1 MAAEK
6 LTKSRL
12 IQILFLMTV
21 LITAF
26 VWRTI
31 TYNESKLA
39 EENAIQCQVKAGSC
53 VFEKE
58 QQELVITLSPS
69 PAVAESPL
77 IVQIGNVNVK
87 PTATVEGIDM
97 FMGKIPVVFEQ
108 KGEVWLGHF
117 SVPACIHPQMD
128 WAMDLRLGGKKVIV
142 KFTVI
147 K

>member
-6 LTKSRL
+6 LTKARL
-12 IQILFLMTV
+12 IQIIFLMTV
-21 LITAF
+21 LMAAF

-31 TYNESKLA
+31 TYNDSKPA
-39 EENAIQCQVKAGSC
+39 DDKATQCQVKAGTC
-53 VFEKE
+53 VFEEE
-58 QQELVITLSPS
+58 QQELEIILSPS

-97 FMGKIPVVFEQ
+97 FMGTIPVIFEQ
-108 KGEVWLGHF
+108 KGDVWLGHF
-117 SVPACIHPQMD
+117 SVPACVHPKMD
-128 WAMDLRLGGKKVIV
+128 WRMNLEQGGKKVIV

>member
-6 LTKSRL
+6 LTKARL
-12 IQILFLMTV
+12 IQILFLMTI

-31 TYNESKLA
+31 TYNDSKPA

-53 VFEKE
+53 VFEEE
-58 QQELVITLSPS
+58 QQGLEITLSPS
-69 PAVAESPL
+69 PAIAESPL

-97 FMGKIPVVFEQ
+97 FMGTIPVVFEQ
-108 KGEVWLGHF
+108 KGDVWLGRF
-117 SVPACIHPQMD
+117 SVPACVHPQMD
-128 WAMDLRLGGKKVIV
+128 WAMNLDLGSKKVIV
-142 KFTVI
+142 KFTVV